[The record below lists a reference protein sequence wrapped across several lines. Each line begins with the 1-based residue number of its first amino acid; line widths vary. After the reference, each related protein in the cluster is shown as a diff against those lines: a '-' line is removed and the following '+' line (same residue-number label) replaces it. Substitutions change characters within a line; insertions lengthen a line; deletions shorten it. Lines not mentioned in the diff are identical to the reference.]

1 MMRLLLKGPRSL
13 TRTMTSRP
21 VRVLRTPTRVPKG
34 SEGWGAVLSFMSY
47 RSPLAV
53 RRPLNLRPYQEAIP
67 RSMGNPIEGTV
78 EVLRLPEQAARR
90 KRQRREEARAAVE
103 RTRACQETG
112 LSRMGLGSP

>member
-1 MMRLLLKGPRSL
+1 
-13 TRTMTSRP
+13 
-21 VRVLRTPTRVPKG
+21 
-34 SEGWGAVLSFMSY
+34 
-47 RSPLAV
+47 
-53 RRPLNLRPYQEAIP
+53 
-67 RSMGNPIEGTV
+67 MGNPIEGTV